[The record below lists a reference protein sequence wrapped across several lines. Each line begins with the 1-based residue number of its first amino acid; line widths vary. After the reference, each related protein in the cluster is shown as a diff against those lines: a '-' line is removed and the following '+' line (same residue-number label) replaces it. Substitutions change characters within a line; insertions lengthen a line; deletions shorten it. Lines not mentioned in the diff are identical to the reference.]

1 LSLRLRN
8 KDVQHFSKL
17 ELFAKQVVEGFITG
31 LHKSPFH
38 GFSVEFAEHRI
49 YNNGES
55 TRHIDWKL
63 FARSEK
69 LFIKRYE
76 EETNLRCH
84 LVVDISPSM
93 YFPYSDSANWDN
105 NKLAFSI
112 YSCAALME
120 LLRMQRDAIGLASFS
135 EGLDFYVDPKL
146 SPMHMQMVYSQ
157 LEKYLENKKIEAP
170 KTTSSIADTLH
181 KLADIAHKRSL
192 IVIFSDMFEDTDSEK
207 IFSALQHFRHNK
219 HEVILFHVVD
229 KKKEFDFD
237 FENRPYR
244 FVDIETKKE
253 IKLHP
258 HELKQSYQAKMK
270 AYKDELKLRCGQYQI
285 DFIEADIAE
294 GFHQVLLNYLIKRK
308 KMMV

>member
-1 LSLRLRN
+1 MSLRLRN

-49 YNNGES
+49 YNTGES

-63 FARSEK
+63 YARTEK

-84 LVVDISPSM
+84 LILDVSPSM
-93 YFPYSDSANWDN
+93 FFPYTESSNWEN
-105 NKLAFSI
+105 NKLSFAI
-112 YSCAALME
+112 YSAAALME
-120 LLRMQRDAIGLASFS
+120 LLRMQRDAIGLGVFS
-135 EGLDFYVDPKL
+135 DGIDQYLEPKL
-146 SPMHMQMVYSQ
+146 SALHIQLIYAQ
-157 LEKYLENKKIEAP
+157 LEKYLEAKKIE
-170 KTTSSIADTLH
+170 KHQTHSNIAETLH
-181 KLADIAHKRSL
+181 QLAEITHKRSL
-192 IVIFSDMFEDTDSEK
+192 IVIFSDMFEEADSEK
-207 IFSALQHFRHNK
+207 LFSALQHFKHNK
-219 HEVILFHVVD
+219 HEVMLFHVVD
-229 KKKEFDFD
+229 KKKEFEFD

-244 FVDIETKKE
+244 FIDIESKHE

-258 HELKQSYQAKMK
+258 HEFKSQYQTKMK
-270 AYKDELKLRCGQYQI
+270 TYIDELKLRCGQYQI

-294 GFHQVLLNYLIKRK
+294 GFHQVLLSYLIKRK